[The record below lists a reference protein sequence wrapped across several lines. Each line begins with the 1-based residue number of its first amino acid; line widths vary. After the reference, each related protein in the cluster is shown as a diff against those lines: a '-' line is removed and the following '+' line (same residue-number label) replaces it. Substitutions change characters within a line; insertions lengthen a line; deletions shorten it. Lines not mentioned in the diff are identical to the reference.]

1 MLARGSLSGDGWG
14 SAHSELKR
22 SDRMIYYN
30 RARREGL
37 RIYQAAIQANED
49 PYLPVLE
56 EKVPGLAQLSRLSLG
71 LQTIPLE
78 RVAGSVSQGRSYAF
92 SEGFLPILEDGS
104 EFASKWERLCESVE
118 AQGVNQPITVLEYL
132 GYYYVIEG
140 NKRTSVMKF
149 LNALDIEADVTRVY
163 PQISDDPQIVSYYE
177 YCDFA
182 RETGLYDILFTRP
195 GSYEKLLSLPGIRA
209 GDRWTEDEIASLRKL
224 YRYFSGQYL
233 TLMKGRHVQPCGDA
247 FLIWLTAFGYNEVK
261 DDDLEKTGERIRLM
275 SREFVLRDG
284 RVNLVME
291 QEQVKTSAPVPLI
304 SALFRPSKI
313 KAAFL
318 FNRSIED
325 SAWNYWHNLGRL
337 EAEEKLAGKLETVA
351 RIVPS
356 RTDFSEEIARLIA
369 DGFTAFFATSP
380 VMMNSSFEPALSH
393 PDVRFFCCSLLSNY
407 TNIRTYY
414 IRFYEAKFLLGL
426 AAGILSDNG
435 KIGYIADF
443 PIYGTP
449 AAANAFALGAR
460 MVNPQARI
468 YLNWFSAS
476 WFKPEMPFEDPEIR
490 VVCNRDITAP
500 NHAARDYGLY
510 LRNGNEITNMATLIP
525 RWGPFYRMMSE
536 RILNGA
542 FSQGESRDNVTN
554 YWWGLGSQIL
564 DVAFSSRFDPYAA
577 RIINHFREELRSGAF
592 TPFEGELRDQAGVLR
607 CPADRRLTPAEVLC
621 MDYLADNIV
630 GTLPQLEELIESA
643 RPLVR
648 LQGIHGELKPQLS
661 AFSWNRK

>member
-1 MLARGSLSGDGWG
+1 MDFYS
-14 SAHSELKR
+14 
-22 SDRMIYYN
+22 

-37 RIYQAAIQANED
+37 RVYHAAIQANAD

-56 EKVPGLAQLSRLSLG
+56 DLEPNLSQLSRLSLG
-71 LQTIPLE
+71 ILTIPLD
-78 RVAGSVSQGRSYAF
+78 RVVGSVSQGRSYAF
-92 SEGFLPILEDGS
+92 ANDFLPILEGGS

-118 AQGVNQPITVLEYL
+118 AEGVNQPITALEYL

-149 LNALDIEADVTRVY
+149 LNATDIEADVTRVY
-163 PQISDDPQIVSYYE
+163 PSKSDDPRIVSYYE
-177 YCDFA
+177 YCDFTK
-182 RETGLYDILFTRP
+182 ETGLYGILFTRP
-195 GSYEKLLSLPGIRA
+195 GSYRKLLSLPGVRA
-209 GDRWTEDEIASLRKL
+209 GEKWTEDEIASLRKL
-224 YRYFSGQYL
+224 YHYFSEQYQ
-233 TLMKGRHVQPCGDA
+233 TQMKEKHVQPCGDA
-247 FLIWLTAFGYNEVK
+247 FLIYLIAFGYKEVR
-261 DDDLEKTGERIRLM
+261 DDDLEKTGERIKLM
-275 SREFVLRDG
+275 SREFELREG

-291 QEQVKTSAPVPLI
+291 REQTKPAAAVPLI
-304 SALFRPSKI
+304 SALFRPSKV

-337 EAEEKLAGKLETVA
+337 EAEEKLGGKLETAV

-356 RTDFSEEIARLIA
+356 RADFAGEISSLIA
-369 DGFTAFFATSP
+369 DGYTAIFATSP
-380 VMMNSSFEPALSH
+380 VMLNSSIEPALSH
-393 PDVRFFCCSLLSNY
+393 PEVKFLCCSLLSNY

-426 AAGILSDNG
+426 AAGILSENG

-468 YLNWFSAS
+468 YLNWFSAT
-476 WFKPEMPFEDPEIR
+476 WFNADRPFEDPEIR

-500 NHAARDYGLY
+500 NHDARDYGLY
-510 LRNGNEITNMATLIP
+510 LRNGEEIVNMATLIP
-525 RWGPFYRMMSE
+525 RWGPFYRMMIE
-536 RILNGA
+536 RILNGT
-542 FSQGESRDNVTN
+542 FTQSESKDNVTN
-554 YWWGLGSQIL
+554 YWWGLGSHIL
-564 DVAFSSRFDPYAA
+564 DVAFSSRFDLYAA
-577 RIINHFREELRSGAF
+577 RTINHFREELRSGAF
-592 TPFEGELRDQAGVLR
+592 SPFEGELRDQSGTLR
-607 CPADRRLTPAEVLC
+607 CTADRRLTPAEILC

-630 GTLPQLEELIESA
+630 GTLPQLDELIESA
-643 RPLVR
+643 QPLVR

>member
-1 MLARGSLSGDGWG
+1 MDFYS
-14 SAHSELKR
+14 
-22 SDRMIYYN
+22 

-37 RIYQAAIQANED
+37 RVYQAAIQANAD

-56 EKVPGLAQLSRLSLG
+56 DLEPNLSQLSRLSLG
-71 LQTIPLE
+71 ILTIPLD
-78 RVAGSVSQGRSYAF
+78 RVVGSVSQGRSYAF
-92 SEGFLPILEDGS
+92 ANGFLPILEGGS

-118 AQGVNQPITVLEYL
+118 AEGVNQPITALEYL

-149 LNALDIEADVTRVY
+149 LNATDIEADVTRVY
-163 PQISDDPQIVSYYE
+163 PSKSDDPRIVSYYE
-177 YCDFA
+177 YCDFTK
-182 RETGLYDILFTRP
+182 ETGLYGILFTRP
-195 GSYEKLLSLPGIRA
+195 GSYRKLLSLPGVRA
-209 GDRWTEDEIASLRKL
+209 GEKWTEDEIASLRKL
-224 YRYFSGQYL
+224 YHYFSEQYQ
-233 TLMKGRHVQPCGDA
+233 TQMKEKHVQPCGDA
-247 FLIWLTAFGYNEVK
+247 FLIYLIAFGYKEVR
-261 DDDLEKTGERIRLM
+261 DDDLEKTGERIKLM
-275 SREFVLRDG
+275 SREFELREG

-291 QEQVKTSAPVPLI
+291 REQTKPAAAVPLI
-304 SALFRPSKI
+304 SALFRPSKV

-337 EAEEKLAGKLETVA
+337 EAEEKLGGKLETAV

-356 RTDFSEEIARLIA
+356 RADFAGEISSLIA
-369 DGFTAFFATSP
+369 DGYTAIFATSP
-380 VMMNSSFEPALSH
+380 VMLNSSIEPALSH
-393 PDVRFFCCSLLSNY
+393 PEVKFLCCSLLSNY

-426 AAGILSDNG
+426 AAGILSENG

-468 YLNWFSAS
+468 YLNWFSAT
-476 WFKPEMPFEDPEIR
+476 WFNADRPFEDPEIR

-500 NHAARDYGLY
+500 NHDARDYGLY
-510 LRNGNEITNMATLIP
+510 LRNGEEIVNMATLIP
-525 RWGPFYRMMSE
+525 RWGPFYRMMIE
-536 RILNGA
+536 RILNGT
-542 FSQGESRDNVTN
+542 FTQSESKDNVTN
-554 YWWGLGSQIL
+554 YWWGLGSHIL
-564 DVAFSSRFDPYAA
+564 DVAFSSRFDLYAA
-577 RIINHFREELRSGAF
+577 RTINHFREELRSGAF
-592 TPFEGELRDQAGVLR
+592 SPFEGELRDQSGTLR
-607 CPADRRLTPAEVLC
+607 CTADRRLTPAEILC

-630 GTLPQLEELIESA
+630 GTLPQLDELIESA
-643 RPLVR
+643 QPLVR

>member
-1 MLARGSLSGDGWG
+1 MDFYS
-14 SAHSELKR
+14 
-22 SDRMIYYN
+22 

-37 RIYQAAIQANED
+37 RVYQAAIQANTD

-56 EKVPGLAQLSRLSLG
+56 DLEPNLSQLSRLSLG
-71 LQTIPLE
+71 VLTIPLD
-78 RVAGSVSQGRSYAF
+78 RVVGSVSQGRSYAF
-92 SEGFLPILEDGS
+92 SEGFLPILEGGS

-118 AQGVNQPITVLEYL
+118 AEGVNQPITALEYL

-149 LNALDIEADVTRVY
+149 LNATDIEADVTRVY
-163 PQISDDPQIVSYYE
+163 PPRSDDPRIVSYYE
-177 YCDFA
+177 YCGFTK
-182 RETGLYDILFTRP
+182 ETGLYGILFTRP
-195 GSYEKLLSLPGIRA
+195 GSYQKLLSLPGVRA
-209 GDRWTEDEIASLRKL
+209 GEKWTEDEIASLRKL
-224 YRYFSGQYL
+224 YHYFSEQYQ
-233 TLMKGRHVQPCGDA
+233 TQMKDKQVQPCGDA
-247 FLIWLTAFGYNEVK
+247 FLIYLTAFGYKEVR

-275 SREFVLRDG
+275 AREFELREG

-291 QEQVKTSAPVPLI
+291 REQTRAAATVPLI
-304 SALFRPSKI
+304 SALFRPSKV

-337 EAEEKLAGKLETVA
+337 EAEEKLGGKLETAV

-356 RTDFSEEIARLIA
+356 RADFAGEIANLIA
-369 DGFTAFFATSP
+369 DGYTAIFATSP
-380 VMMNSSFEPALSH
+380 VMLNSSIEPALSH
-393 PDVRFFCCSLLSNY
+393 PDVKFLCCSLLSNY

-426 AAGILSDNG
+426 AAGILSENG

-476 WFKPEMPFEDPEIR
+476 WFNADRPFEDPEIR

-500 NHAARDYGLY
+500 NHDARDYGLY
-510 LRNGNEITNMATLIP
+510 LRNGEEIINMATLIP
-525 RWGPFYRMMSE
+525 RWGPFYRMMIE
-536 RILNGA
+536 RILNGT
-542 FSQGESRDNVTN
+542 FNQSENRDNVTN

-577 RIINHFREELRSGAF
+577 RIINHFREELRTGAF
-592 TPFEGELRDQAGVLR
+592 SPFEGELRDQSGTLR
-607 CPADRRLTPAEVLC
+607 CSADRRLTPAEILC

-630 GTLPQLEELIESA
+630 GTLPQLDELIETA

-648 LQGIHGELKPQLS
+648 LQGIYGELKPQLS

>member
-1 MLARGSLSGDGWG
+1 MPNLS
-14 SAHSELKR
+14 
-22 SDRMIYYN
+22 
-30 RARREGL
+30 
-37 RIYQAAIQANED
+37 
-49 PYLPVLE
+49 
-56 EKVPGLAQLSRLSLG
+56 QLSRLSLG
-71 LQTIPLE
+71 VLTIPLN
-78 RVAGSVSQGRSYAF
+78 RVIGSVSQGRSYAF
-92 SEGFLPILEDGS
+92 SEGFLPILESGS

-118 AQGVNQPITVLEYL
+118 LEGVNQPITALEYL

-149 LNALDIEADVTRVY
+149 LNAADIDADVTRVY
-163 PQISDDPQIVSYYE
+163 PPKSDDPAVVSYYE
-177 YCDFA
+177 YCDFTK
-182 RETGLYDILFTRP
+182 ETGLYGILFSRP
-195 GSYEKLLSLPGIRA
+195 GSYQKLLSLPGVRA
-209 GDRWTEDEIASLRKL
+209 GEKWTDDEIASLRKL
-224 YRYFSGQYL
+224 CHYFTEQYL
-233 TLMKGRHVQPCGDA
+233 NQMKDKQVLPCGDA
-247 FLIWLTAFGYNEVK
+247 FLTYLTAFGYNEVR

-275 SREFVLRDG
+275 AREFELRDG
-284 RVNLVME
+284 RVNLVMDRE
-291 QEQVKTSAPVPLI
+291 PAKGAAPVPLI
-304 SALFRPSKI
+304 SALFRPSKV

-337 EAEEKLAGKLETVA
+337 EAEEKLGGKLETIA

-356 RTDFSEEIARLIA
+356 RSDFSEAISGLIA
-369 DGFTAFFATSP
+369 DGYTAIFATSP
-380 VMMNSSFEPALSH
+380 VMLNSSIEPALTH
-393 PDVRFFCCSLLSNY
+393 PDVKFLCCSLLSNY

-443 PIYGTP
+443 PIYGAP

-476 WFKPEMPFEDPEIR
+476 WFKADNPFEDPEIR
-490 VVCNRDITAP
+490 VICNRDITAP
-500 NHAARDYGLY
+500 NHEARDYGLY
-510 LRNGNEITNMATLIP
+510 LRKNGEIINMATLVP
-525 RWGPFYRMMSE
+525 RWGLFYRMMLE
-536 RILNGA
+536 QMLNGTFA
-542 FSQGESRDNVTN
+542 QSGSKDNVTN
-554 YWWGLGSQIL
+554 YWWGLGSSIL

-577 RIINHFREELRSGAF
+577 RTIHHFREQIRDGSF
-592 TPFEGELRDQAGVLR
+592 SPFEGELRDQDGVLR
-607 CPADRRLTPAEVLC
+607 CDADRRLTPAEILC

-630 GTLPQLEELIESA
+630 GTLPQPEELIETA
-643 RPLVR
+643 QPLVR